1 MQHISALQM
10 NLDLATMRATYIL
23 FYTDLAGLWLCC
35 KLVSALLF
43 LLYYIFIHPMYIHT
57 TYAWLYIFWI
67 IFLGS
72 LEIGPH
78 TRVTLFRKGN
88 KIKKTKTGSI
98 WIRCCKKDEI

>member
-43 LLYYIFIHPMYIHT
+43 LLYHICIYSIYIYTQHMHVCTYFGLYFWGLSKLVHT
-57 TYAWLYIFWI
+57 HA
-67 IFLGS
+67 
-72 LEIGPH
+72 
-78 TRVTLFRKGN
+78 
-88 KIKKTKTGSI
+88 
-98 WIRCCKKDEI
+98 

>member
-43 LLYYIFIHPMYIHT
+43 LLYYIFIHPMYIQ
-57 TYAWLYIFWI
+57 TYNICMVVHILDYFFGVSRNW
-67 IFLGS
+67 S
-72 LEIGPH
+72 TH
-78 TRVTLFRKGN
+78 TRDSLSQGQQNQKN
-88 KIKKTKTGSI
+88 
-98 WIRCCKKDEI
+98 